1 MLPSMG
7 IDVRA
12 RDKAGNTCL
21 YLYFKNKLYQYDSTD
36 RHNLVALVQ
45 AGADVRAVND
55 AGQTPPMV
63 AYTYS
68 DDWEASSSFRGGGVW
83 DVVLW
88 RCGYD
93 LAEFRRDF
101 PERPDTALYTHQDGQ
116 ALGQSD
122 VGETDETELGGETN
136 MEYEGGSL
144 RGLQLLDAE
153 GPDMEGEE
161 SSSEGAEALHGLT
174 TLGMWSQVRQRQWM
188 ASDARFWETRAVLE
202 RIINVTFSTAP
213 LENCSSKYLRTCK
226 PRYDFRIFLHR
237 LSASATA

>member
-7 IDVRA
+7 IDVLA
-12 RDKAGNTCL
+12 RDKAGKTCL
-21 YLYFKNKLYQYDSTD
+21 YLYFKNELYRYDSTD
-36 RHNLVALVQ
+36 RDNLVDLAQ

-116 ALGQSD
+116 ALG
-122 VGETDETELGGETN
+122 
-136 MEYEGGSL
+136 
-144 RGLQLLDAE
+144 
-153 GPDMEGEE
+153 
-161 SSSEGAEALHGLT
+161 
-174 TLGMWSQVRQRQWM
+174 
-188 ASDARFWETRAVLE
+188 
-202 RIINVTFSTAP
+202 
-213 LENCSSKYLRTCK
+213 
-226 PRYDFRIFLHR
+226 
-237 LSASATA
+237 